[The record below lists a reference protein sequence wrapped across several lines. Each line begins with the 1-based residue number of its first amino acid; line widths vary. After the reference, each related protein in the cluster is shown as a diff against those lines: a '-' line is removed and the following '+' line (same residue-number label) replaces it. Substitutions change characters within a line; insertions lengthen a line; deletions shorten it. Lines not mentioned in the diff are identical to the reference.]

1 KAWPLAT
8 PLVEPD
14 YATVSFSSSKV
25 KVPAGKSVKV
35 TLKFTE
41 PKAGKAAQFPIYS
54 GYVVATPSSKGG
66 VAVHVPYIGVKG
78 DIAKVP
84 IADTDLGFPNVATA
98 DATGKLNDLPKDP
111 ITFDL
116 KTNTPAVL
124 IRLGSHTPDRQI
136 RVYDDKKNFKGF
148 IYTADLGAA
157 FGYKGRD
164 TYYDTNNN
172 LVFYPY
178 IWTDAKVVA
187 SKNATEVPV
196 SLPDGTYNIVSAN
209 QHKLSKGAYPAD
221 FEVFDLGSYKIAR
234 A

>member
-1 KAWPLAT
+1 
-8 PLVEPD
+8 
-14 YATVSFSSSKV
+14 
-25 KVPAGKSVKV
+25 SVKV
-35 TLKFTE
+35 TLKFKE
-41 PKAGKAAQFPIYS
+41 PKAGNAAQFPIYS

-66 VAVHVPYIGVKG
+66 VAVHVPYLGVKG

-84 IADTDLGFPNVATA
+84 IADTDLKFPQVATV
-98 DATGKLNDLPKDP
+98 DAQGNMTDLPKGP

-148 IYTADLGAA
+148 VYTADLGAA

-164 TYYDTNNN
+164 TYYDSNNN
-172 LVFYPY
+172 LVFSAYV
-178 IWTDAKVVA
+178 WKDAKVVA
-187 SKNATEVPV
+187 SENSTEVPV

-221 FEVFDLGSYKIAR
+221 FEVFDLGSFKIAR